1 MRAENITH
9 IVTLLVD
16 YNKGYA
22 FDAIKIFNDEI
33 LKKIQTGRGGEDL
46 IILKKETIISQFFQ
60 ILSKLLFCFSGE

>member
-22 FDAIKIFNDEI
+22 FYAIKIFNDEI
-33 LKKIQTGRGGEDL
+33 LKKIQTGRGGGPYN
-46 IILKKETIISQFFQ
+46 SQKGDNNFSIF
-60 ILSKLLFCFSGE
+60 SNFKLLFCFSGE

>member
-1 MRAENITH
+1 MRAEIKTH

-22 FDAIKIFNDEI
+22 FYAIKIFNDEI
-33 LKKIQTGRGGEDL
+33 FNKNSNGVGGDL
-46 IILKKETIISQFFQ
+46 IILKKETIISHIFQ